1 MEFVT
6 HLKIHVT
13 KQIYFYTNDC
23 TGDNYANYW
32 STKLNY
38 SSTELFENP
47 SGAISEFRYQNMP
60 FTETPVGI
68 NNNIKL
74 QNS

>member
-13 KQIYFYTNDC
+13 KQIYYTNDC

-47 SGAISEFRYQNMP
+47 SGGNFRVQIPEYAIYGDPRWN
-60 FTETPVGI
+60 
-68 NNNIKL
+68 K
-74 QNS
+74 